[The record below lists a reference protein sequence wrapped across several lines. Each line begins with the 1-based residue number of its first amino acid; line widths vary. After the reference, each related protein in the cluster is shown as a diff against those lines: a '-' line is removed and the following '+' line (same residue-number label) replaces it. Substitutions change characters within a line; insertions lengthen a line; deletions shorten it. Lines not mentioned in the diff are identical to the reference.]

1 MDELTGFFWFFFSTP
16 WNAFADAKTFFD
28 FPIAFGWLLLNTFG
42 FLICTTMFISG
53 VAFAL
58 AQIFAILSI
67 PVVLLLYPLLQW
79 VQETTNLYL
88 PYQRRRQLAEAEKRK
103 KEEKEAKKQRD
114 KQQKLYLEIE
124 PISKFGKLLEDVD
137 TSTAFYDE
145 SLLPCAK
152 NDLELLL
159 IKHIR
164 EQTKELP
171 TEALKIGLM
180 SLPAFQPNIGPEPL
194 HTNIGAMMLADS
206 LSLESLSIS
215 NKVFETT
222 TNEYRKRA
230 KQEEKRLAIAQK
242 GSSKDEQR
250 LQTYL
255 EELEN
260 ARRN

>member
-16 WNAFADAKTFFD
+16 WNAFADATTFFD
-28 FPIAFGWLLLNTFG
+28 FPVAFGWLLLNTFG
-42 FLICTTMFISG
+42 FLLCTTMLIGG

-67 PVVLLLYPLLQW
+67 PVVLLIPLLQW
-79 VQETTNLYL
+79 VQEITNLYL

-124 PISKFGKLLEDVD
+124 PISKFGKLLEGVD

-152 NDLELLL
+152 KDLELLL

-180 SLPAFQPNIGPEPL
+180 SLPAFQPNIGQEPL
-194 HTNIGAMMLADS
+194 HTNIGAMMLADG

-215 NKVFETT
+215 NEVLETM

-260 ARRN
+260 THPN